1 MLFCPSAETSQAD
14 NRTDDFEHWDFA
26 RKLLDIP
33 SFTIFIILI
42 VKNKNGT
49 TLQIQRSQKKS
60 MNTYTFNANALNA
73 NTATV
78 WTAGS
83 LISLLLFCF
92 LSFFRPSSH
101 NLTAAKHECSSEK
114 IYAHCVHPSALCTSE
129 SKYQHESCSCHPPGL
144 CSYLCA
150 LLPLKWHGAPR
161 EFLMVLLHWF
171 QNGPDPLAA
180 CNKSKC
186 APPYSR
192 AD

>member
-1 MLFCPSAETSQAD
+1 ML
-14 NRTDDFEHWDFA
+14 
-26 RKLLDIP
+26 
-33 SFTIFIILI
+33 
-42 VKNKNGT
+42 
-49 TLQIQRSQKKS
+49 TLHLQRRLEIQKSEKS
-60 MNTYTFNANALNA
+60 MNTCTFNA

-83 LISLLLFCF
+83 LVSLLLFCF

-101 NLTAAKHECSSEK
+101 NLTAAKHDCSSEK
-114 IYAHCVHPSALCTSE
+114 MYARCVHPSALCTSE

-150 LLPLKWHGAPR
+150 WLPLKWHGAPR
-161 EFLMVLLHWF
+161 EFLMALLHWF

-180 CNKSKC
+180 CNESKC
-186 APPYSR
+186 ASPYFR